1 MKKIILTFISCL
13 MLACIPM
20 SSYAEKK
27 IYVDHDTT
35 SDPSGPKRGPETDIV
50 TISVNEGDCELYV
63 TCNDNVS
70 GLHVTLARNGITYEE
85 DMVNAVNGQTF
96 VYYLSGY
103 DNGAYELTIEEG
115 GTVVSIYTVTI
126 MDD

>member
-1 MKKIILTFISCL
+1 

-20 SSYAEKK
+20 LSYADKK

-35 SDPSGPKRGPETDIV
+35 SDPSGPKRGSETDIV
-50 TISVNEGDCELYV
+50 TISVNEGNCELYV

-70 GLHVTLARNGITYEE
+70 GLHVTLTRNGITYEE
-85 DMVNAVNGQTF
+85 DTVNAVNGQTLT
-96 VYYLSGY
+96 YYLDGY
-103 DNGAYELTIEEG
+103 DYGVYELTIEVG
-115 GTVVSIYTVTI
+115 NTIISIYTVTI

>member
-1 MKKIILTFISCL
+1 

-70 GLHVTLARNGITYEE
+70 GLHVTLARNGTWHCYGIREQELDSIRLFQPWQGFSDYARLRQPHRICE
-85 DMVNAVNGQTF
+85 
-96 VYYLSGY
+96 
-103 DNGAYELTIEEG
+103 GADTTSQRHLP
-115 GTVVSIYTVTI
+115 
-126 MDD
+126 

>member
-1 MKKIILTFISCL
+1 MKKIILTIISCL

-27 IYVDHDTT
+27 IYVNHDTT

-50 TISVNEGDCELYV
+50 TIIVSEEDCELHV

-70 GLHVTLARNGITYEE
+70 ELHVTLPYN
-85 DMVNAVNGQTF
+85 
-96 VYYLSGY
+96 
-103 DNGAYELTIEEG
+103 
-115 GTVVSIYTVTI
+115 
-126 MDD
+126 